1 MNQQQIDQENT
12 NLGNQLYVLKTK
24 FTENGGDGNN
34 FMSSDEEK
42 IERIQKDQMVAL
54 LKRNH
59 DVLMEKYELFRQ
71 RNESLEKVAVEKE
84 ALYNQM
90 KIDADKMS
98 SQLFRLQKSHDE
110 AQN

>member
-1 MNQQQIDQENT
+1 
-12 NLGNQLYVLKTK
+12 
-24 FTENGGDGNN
+24 
-34 FMSSDEEK
+34 
-42 IERIQKDQMVAL
+42 MVAL

-90 KIDADKMS
+90 KIDTDKTS
-98 SQLFRLQKSHDE
+98 ARLFRLQKSFDE
-110 AQN
+110 T

>member
-1 MNQQQIDQENT
+1 
-12 NLGNQLYVLKTK
+12 
-24 FTENGGDGNN
+24 
-34 FMSSDEEK
+34 
-42 IERIQKDQMVAL
+42 MVAL

-90 KIDADKMS
+90 KIDADKMGS
-98 SQLFRLQKSHDE
+98 
-110 AQN
+110 